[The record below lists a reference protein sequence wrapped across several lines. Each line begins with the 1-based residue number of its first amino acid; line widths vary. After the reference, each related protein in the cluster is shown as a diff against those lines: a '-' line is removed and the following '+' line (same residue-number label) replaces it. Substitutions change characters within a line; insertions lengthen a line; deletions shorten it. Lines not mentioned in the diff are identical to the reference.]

1 MDYQEREIKFYI
13 QDLEGIAERLRLSG
27 GDLIQPRVLERNF
40 RMDTPDRQLLQTGRL
55 LRLREDYHVR
65 VTYKE
70 NARMEN
76 GVISRTEIEF
86 TADNIEA
93 VQKLFEALG
102 YHIIVIYEKYRRVF
116 QLGDVKVMLDE
127 LPFGNF
133 IEIEAANNILIEGMA
148 QMLGLDWSRGIG
160 TNYLGLWEI
169 ARKNAGLDARDLTF
183 KNLEDVTLKPSD
195 LQVEPA
201 DR

>member
-1 MDYQEREIKFYI
+1 MDYKERESKFYI

-40 RMDTPDRQLLQTGRL
+40 RMDTPDRQLLQSGRL
-55 LRLREDYHVR
+55 LRLREDYHVH

-70 NARMEN
+70 NARMED

-86 TADNIEA
+86 TTDNIEA
-93 VQKLFEALG
+93 VQKLFESLG
-102 YHIIVIYEKYRRVF
+102 YAVIVIYEKYRRVF

-133 IEIEAANNILIEGMA
+133 IEIEAANNVLIEGMA

-169 ARKNAGLDARDLTF
+169 ARKNAALDARDLTF

-195 LQVEPA
+195 LQVEAA